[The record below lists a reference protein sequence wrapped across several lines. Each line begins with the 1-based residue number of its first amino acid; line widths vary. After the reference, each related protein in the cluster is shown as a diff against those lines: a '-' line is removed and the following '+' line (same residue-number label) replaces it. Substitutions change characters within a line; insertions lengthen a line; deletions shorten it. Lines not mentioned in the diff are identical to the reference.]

1 VGQPGS
7 LQNHWRGITPGRLPG
22 TARAFPMVFFAQVI
36 YTQQAVAVLASLVLA
51 QIKRQSGVALST
63 WLHFLLPPQKAQP
76 ESP

>member
-1 VGQPGS
+1 
-7 LQNHWRGITPGRLPG
+7 
-22 TARAFPMVFFAQVI
+22 MVFFAQVI

-63 WLHFLLPPQKAQP
+63 WLHFFLPPQKAQP